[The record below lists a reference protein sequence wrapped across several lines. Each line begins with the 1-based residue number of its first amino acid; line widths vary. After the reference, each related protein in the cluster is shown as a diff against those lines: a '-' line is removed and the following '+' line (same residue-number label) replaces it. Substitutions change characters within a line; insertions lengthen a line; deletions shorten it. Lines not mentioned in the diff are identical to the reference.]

1 MWHLTLILI
10 KSKALVLYKCYFWH
24 ICAFFVDVC
33 FYSNI
38 LDTLE
43 VYCKRTPNFQNLS
56 KGCLCL
62 YIYIISH
69 LFGGFFRYLDQTC
82 RRRCLF
88 SVSDQ
93 RRIGVLR
100 ACMVTGLQMLRSLV
114 YFPVY
119 LILREFQRFADAL
132 ADEFGDM
139 GVK

>member
-1 MWHLTLILI
+1 MFHEDHLSPQGNSDERWTL
-10 KSKALVLYKCYFWH
+10 SLYY
-24 ICAFFVDVC
+24 
-33 FYSNI
+33 
-38 LDTLE
+38 L
-43 VYCKRTPNFQNLS
+43 
-56 KGCLCL
+56 
-62 YIYIISH
+62 YIISY

-100 ACMVTGLQMLRSLV
+100 ACMVIGLQMLRSLV

-119 LILREFQRFADAL
+119 FIFREFQRFADAL

>member
-1 MWHLTLILI
+1 M
-10 KSKALVLYKCYFWH
+10 A
-24 ICAFFVDVC
+24 
-33 FYSNI
+33 
-38 LDTLE
+38 E
-43 VYCKRTPNFQNLS
+43 KRRIARTQ
-56 KGCLCL
+56 
-62 YIYIISH
+62 YIISH

-100 ACMVTGLQMLRSLV
+100 ACMVIGSQMLRILV

-119 LILREFQRFADAL
+119 LIFREFQRFADAL

-139 GVK
+139 GMK

>member
-1 MWHLTLILI
+1 MA
-10 KSKALVLYKCYFWH
+10 K
-24 ICAFFVDVC
+24 
-33 FYSNI
+33 
-38 LDTLE
+38 
-43 VYCKRTPNFQNLS
+43 KRRIARTQ
-56 KGCLCL
+56 
-62 YIYIISH
+62 YIISH

-100 ACMVTGLQMLRSLV
+100 ACMVIGLQMLRILV

-119 LILREFQRFADAL
+119 FIFREFQRFADAL